1 MKSDPLTKLEAELAE
16 LHPCAPSEALRCR
29 IGAQLR
35 HQAVTSRVRLK
46 KSAAYRLNWFAWGW
60 GLVAVMSIALVTS
73 VWPGA
78 GRRAVPSAGENET
91 PASRIVHY
99 QILSERD
106 DGVVFD
112 ETGRPVRQVRYTADE
127 TVRWRSPKTG
137 ASIQMSYPRE
147 ETMLVP
153 VSGN

>member
-1 MKSDPLTKLEAELAE
+1 MKSDPLSKLEAELAE
-16 LHPCAPSEALRCR
+16 LQPCASSEALRCR
-29 IGAQLR
+29 ISAQLR
-35 HQAVTSRVRLK
+35 HQAVTSHVRLK

-60 GLVAVMSIALVTS
+60 GLVAVMSVALVTS

-78 GRRAVPSAGENET
+78 GENET
-91 PASRIVHY
+91 PSSRIIHY

-112 ETGRPVRQVRYTADE
+112 ETGRPVRQVRYAADE
-127 TVRWRSPKTG
+127 TVRWRSPRTG

-147 ETMLVP
+147 ETMLIP